1 MHERNLLVWNI
12 MFAQICSKWRNIF
25 REGIINFAWKNYLG
39 QLAVGNFWE
48 AISWRVIIEGVIV
61 RWTIIDAPIPRGPI
75 FLGAIV
81 RGQFSRGGGAI
92 VQGAITLGDN
102 CLGGNCPGAIFQSE
116 IVLEPKFYLYL
127 CDSSKYSFTN
137 EIFLYKLHFSL

>member
-75 FLGAIV
+75 FLGAIFLE
-81 RGQFSRGGGAI
+81 G
-92 VQGAITLGDN
+92 
-102 CLGGNCPGAIFQSE
+102 GGNCPGGNYPGGQLSGGQ
-116 IVLEPKFYLYL
+116 L
-127 CDSSKYSFTN
+127 SGGNFTEWN
-137 EIFLYKLHFSL
+137 CPRTQILPLSLRQFKIFLYKWNFSL